1 MAKCFL
7 IQFTHE
13 YTTPE
18 AVCVKLKENINTTAL
33 CVMLEEGYKS
43 EPAEPEYVPD
53 EHKLHIEAP
62 VTTAR
67 GTYS

>member
-1 MAKCFL
+1 
-7 IQFTHE
+7 
-13 YTTPE
+13 
-18 AVCVKLKENINTTAL
+18 
-33 CVMLEEGYKS
+33 MLEEGYKS